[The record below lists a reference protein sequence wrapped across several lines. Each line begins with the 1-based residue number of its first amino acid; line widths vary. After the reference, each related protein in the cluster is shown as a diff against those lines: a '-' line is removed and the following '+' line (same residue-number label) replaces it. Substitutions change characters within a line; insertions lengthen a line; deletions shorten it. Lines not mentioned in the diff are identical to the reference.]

1 MKENIFPS
9 INPVIINKIQTAEN
23 ILIIA
28 HKNPDGDALSSTLAL
43 SLMMEK
49 LGKNAYAI
57 NEGPFLRA
65 ELSDLADKVSQD
77 IPEELIEKNPLVIV
91 ADCSTPDRPGI
102 VFEKIKHLDR
112 IVIDHHSSGDEF
124 AESNSSYIV
133 PYSPSTTLLVDVLRE
148 SLGLELDKQLAEY
161 FYTGLATDTG
171 FFHFISNRIGAEV
184 FKRAAS
190 YTEAGVDPYTM
201 YDKLTDGKDIDE
213 IFNSAEILKKTK
225 QYFDGHLLIAIQ
237 PKEMEMSR
245 LSDDIYSQLLK
256 VKGVKAVV
264 FLKEKSDR
272 TEIGFR
278 AKNGSDLDVGE
289 LAHSLGGGGHSL
301 AAGASLNCTSKEA
314 ERKIVNL
321 FTDII

>member
-102 VFEKIKHLDR
+102 VFEKIYK
-112 IVIDHHSSGDEF
+112 
-124 AESNSSYIV
+124 
-133 PYSPSTTLLVDVLRE
+133 
-148 SLGLELDKQLAEY
+148 
-161 FYTGLATDTG
+161 
-171 FFHFISNRIGAEV
+171 
-184 FKRAAS
+184 
-190 YTEAGVDPYTM
+190 
-201 YDKLTDGKDIDE
+201 
-213 IFNSAEILKKTK
+213 IFT
-225 QYFDGHLLIAIQ
+225 
-237 PKEMEMSR
+237 
-245 LSDDIYSQLLK
+245 
-256 VKGVKAVV
+256 
-264 FLKEKSDR
+264 
-272 TEIGFR
+272 
-278 AKNGSDLDVGE
+278 
-289 LAHSLGGGGHSL
+289 
-301 AAGASLNCTSKEA
+301 
-314 ERKIVNL
+314 
-321 FTDII
+321 